1 MSSHERSHTK
11 LAMVGLHADTYLADT
26 SPFNIRCALFDGV
39 LVNFFVKAVK
49 LESFI
54 LTHMQF
60 FFAAAKLYVY
70 K

>member
-11 LAMVGLHADTYLADT
+11 LAMVGLHADTYLADI
-26 SPFNIRCALFDGV
+26 SPINTRCALFDGV

-54 LTHMQF
+54 FNPHAVF
-60 FFAAAKLYVY
+60 FCCGKVVCV
-70 K
+70 